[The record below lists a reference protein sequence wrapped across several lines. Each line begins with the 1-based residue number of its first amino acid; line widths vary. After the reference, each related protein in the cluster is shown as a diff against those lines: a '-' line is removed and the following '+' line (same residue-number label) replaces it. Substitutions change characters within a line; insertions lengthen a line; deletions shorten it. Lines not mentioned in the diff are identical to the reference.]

1 MSEKNTFYKGYVE
14 LLVLR
19 ILKDNDCYG
28 LQLVKKIRDESEELI
43 NLSVGTL
50 YPTLYKLI
58 EKNGDCTYEE
68 LVREFGT
75 TDSISVEYKTET
87 ISYEELNKV
96 RKFYIHALLC
106 SCAIM
111 LCMFSIVFF
120 YQKKKETSYKDISVT
135 EDADNNGFRSEIY
148 EVHGNECKK
157 IEIDD

>member
-1 MSEKNTFYKGYVE
+1 MKNFAAKQYIKEIKKNIPPFYKN
-14 LLVLR
+14 R
-19 ILKDNDCYG
+19 
-28 LQLVKKIRDESEELI
+28 KKII
-43 NLSVGTL
+43 NTIKWDISC
-50 YPTLYKLI
+50 YI

-96 RKFYIHALLC
+96 RKFYIQALLC

-135 EDADNNGFRSEIY
+135 EDAENNGFRSEIY

>member
-58 EKNGDCTYEE
+58 EKNYITDYKVQTGKRRVGVYYHIEDLGIKRLEKLILDYQE
-68 LVREFGT
+68 LTRV
-75 TDSISVEYKTET
+75 I
-87 ISYEELNKV
+87 
-96 RKFYIHALLC
+96 
-106 SCAIM
+106 
-111 LCMFSIVFF
+111 
-120 YQKKKETSYKDISVT
+120 
-135 EDADNNGFRSEIY
+135 NNI
-148 EVHGNECKK
+148 
-157 IEIDD
+157 IE